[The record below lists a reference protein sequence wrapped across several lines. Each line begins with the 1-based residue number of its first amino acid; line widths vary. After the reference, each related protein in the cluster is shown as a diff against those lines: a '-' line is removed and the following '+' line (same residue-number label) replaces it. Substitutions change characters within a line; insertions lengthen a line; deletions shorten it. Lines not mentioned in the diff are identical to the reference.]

1 MKKILSVVITLLLL
15 ASCACT
21 CIALEHPPRL
31 VDDAGLLKESEYS
44 SILAKLDEISEK
56 YDFDIVIL
64 TVDTINSEEPSDF
77 AYDYFVNNSYGG
89 NIDEKNGETYGDGII
104 FLVSMEKRDYSF
116 VPNGYGR
123 TAFNQDCLEYI
134 DEKTTSYLSNGDY
147 YESFTRFAE
156 LCDDFLLQAENG
168 TPYTKKT
175 LPKEPFSFAFNL
187 VVCLIIGLVVGLI
200 SVSVMKS
207 GMKSVKKQNTAANY
221 VVDGSMNVTES
232 RDTFL
237 YRNVTRIKKPENS
250 SRSGSGSH
258 GGHSASHGGRSG
270 KF

>member
-1 MKKILSVVITLLLL
+1 MKKILSVVIIFLLLV
-15 ASCACT
+15 SCVCP
-21 CIALEHPPRL
+21 CFSLEHPPRL
-31 VDDAGLLKESEYS
+31 VDEAGLLTENEYS
-44 SILAKLDEISEK
+44 SILSKLDEMSK
-56 YDFDIVIL
+56 KHDFDVVIL
-64 TVDTINSEEPSDF
+64 TVDTIDTKEPSDF
-77 AYDYFVNNSYGG
+77 AYDYFTGNQYGG
-89 NIDEKNGETYGDGII
+89 NIDEENGETSGDGII
-104 FLVSMEKRDYSF
+104 FLVSMGKGDYSF
-116 VPNGYGR
+116 VPNGYGH
-123 TAFNQDCLEYI
+123 TVFNQDGLKYI
-134 DEKTTSYLSNGDY
+134 NEKTTSYLSDGDY

-168 TPYTKKT
+168 TPYTEKT
-175 LPKEPFSFAFNL
+175 LPKDPFSFVFNL

-207 GMKSVKKQNTAANY
+207 SMKNVKKQNAAANY

-237 YRNVTRIKKPENS
+237 YRNVTRIKKPES
-250 SRSGSGSH
+250 SSSSGSH